1 MDFRLLVSGSLAKS
15 SNKVTDEMTVTS
27 RCAPFVLVKVQKG
40 LLHRSHVK
48 RGQTIFFASFL
59 FIIPLTPT
67 TSLGQLLGF
76 LSLLIIPGT
85 LCSSPRY
92 VVDLRCGSNS

>member
-15 SNKVTDEMTVTS
+15 SNKVTDEMI
-27 RCAPFVLVKVQKG
+27 
-40 LLHRSHVK
+40 K

-85 LCSSPRY
+85 LCSPRY
-92 VVDLRCGSNS
+92 VVDLCCGSNS